1 MGVDYDAK
9 AGYGVKIKNNLT
21 EEYQTIMEEKY
32 DNNIYEFVENE
43 LSNFTYS
50 SAETFLNPVIP
61 STFPF
66 SSNSTTKGKLPSLL
80 YFSANFLLISVC
92 SDGN

>member
-32 DNNIYEFVENE
+32 DNNIYEFA
-43 LSNFTYS
+43 LC
-50 SAETFLNPVIP
+50 
-61 STFPF
+61 
-66 SSNSTTKGKLPSLL
+66 K
-80 YFSANFLLISVC
+80 
-92 SDGN
+92 